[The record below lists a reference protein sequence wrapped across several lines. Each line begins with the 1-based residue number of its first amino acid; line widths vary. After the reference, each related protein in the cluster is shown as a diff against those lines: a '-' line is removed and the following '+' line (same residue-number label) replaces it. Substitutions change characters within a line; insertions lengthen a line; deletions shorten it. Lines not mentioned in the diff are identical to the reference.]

1 MNLNLPGLIDLTP
14 VFAVFAVLAGSAFST
29 SNALQWARNLF
40 LDSLTAKMSDTQR
53 NELLRTLL
61 FLLNVG
67 VVLGIALFM
76 HFALSPQ
83 LLLSVVIG
91 ASGSS
96 IGAHLSYGYTQ
107 KTPPT
112 LPEPSEIPVDGPG
125 LPPPTDTPAAAA
137 ARAA

>member
-14 VFAVFAVLAGSAFST
+14 VFAVFAILTGSAFST

-40 LDSLTAKMSDTQR
+40 LDNLTAKMSNTQR

-67 VVLGIALFM
+67 AVLGIALFM

-83 LLLSVVIG
+83 LLLSVIIG

-107 KTPPT
+107 KTPAQPD
-112 LPEPSEIPVDGPG
+112 EIPLGGPG
-125 LPPPTDTPAAAA
+125 IPPTDTPAAAA
-137 ARAA
+137 LDVAA

>member
-14 VFAVFAVLAGSAFST
+14 VFAVFAILAGSAFST

-40 LDSLTAKMSDTQR
+40 LDNLTAKMSDTQR

-107 KTPPT
+107 KTPTQPD
-112 LPEPSEIPVDGPG
+112 EIPVGGPG
-125 LPPPTDTPAAAA
+125 IPPTDTPASAALDVA
-137 ARAA
+137 A